1 MGIRER
7 AYYAEPRVRIPIRKW
22 EKVQRPVYT
31 THCDF
36 PGGPSYP
43 VRQRWAEN
51 ETYRLEVMINGE
63 ILGCDV
69 SVPTYLECKD
79 QEAFRRHVIA
89 SLSHQIAAVVSD
101 EIRRTI
107 A

>member
-1 MGIRER
+1 MSRT
-7 AYYAEPRVRIPIRKW
+7 VRIPIRKW
-22 EKVQRPVYT
+22 EKVVDPLYT
-31 THCDF
+31 FYSDF

-51 ETYRLEVMINGE
+51 ERYRLEVMINGE

-69 SVPTYLECKD
+69 SVPGYLQRKD
-79 QEAFRRHVIA
+79 EEGFRRHIIA
-89 SLSHQIAAVVSD
+89 SLSNQIAGVVAD